1 MNNGLVTDLY
11 QLTMAAGYQAAGKI
25 HERATFE
32 LFFRR
37 LPRYRN
43 FVVACGLSQAI
54 EYLLELRF
62 SGEQLDYLRKLPQF
76 SRVGPSFFELLRE
89 FRFSGD
95 VFAVREG
102 TPLFAGEPFLTVRA
116 PIIEAQ
122 IPETYLLATIA
133 FQSMIATKAA
143 RVAEAAGGRACLEFG
158 SRRAH
163 SPEAGVL
170 AARAAYIGG
179 CTGTSNVE
187 AGFRYGVPVFG
198 TGAHSWVLSFESE
211 TEAFRQLQTLLG
223 EGTTYLID
231 SYDTME
237 GARKAI
243 ALGGPMAGIRLDSG
257 NLHELAPAVR
267 KMLDEGGYPNAKIM
281 ASGELN
287 EYKILELVAGRVPI
301 DAFGVGTDLS
311 TSSDSPTLGAVYKM
325 VELESHGKVRYT
337 AKFSGGKATLPG
349 AKQVFRYA
357 DHDVVGLQHECF
369 GDAKEAL
376 LRPAILNGKLV
387 EPLPTAAEAR
397 EYAKEAIR
405 NLPAPCRTAFEREAV
420 WRVDFSKE
428 LLEASEEL
436 KAERARGGLQ

>member
-1 MNNGLVTDLY
+1 MSSRF
-11 QLTMAAGYQAAGKI
+11 AKA
-25 HERATFE
+25 
-32 LFFRR
+32 
-37 LPRYRN
+37 
-43 FVVACGLSQAI
+43 
-54 EYLLELRF
+54 LR
-62 SGEQLDYLRKLPQF
+62 S
-76 SRVGPSFFELLRE
+76 S
-89 FRFSGD
+89 
-95 VFAVREG
+95 
-102 TPLFAGEPFLTVRA
+102 PFLTVRA

-179 CTGTSNVE
+179 CVGTSNVE

-211 TEAFRQLQTLLG
+211 TEAFRQLQKLLG

-243 ALGGPMAGIRLDSG
+243 GLGGPMWGIRLDSG
-257 NLHELAPAVR
+257 NLRELAPAVR
-267 KMLDEGGYPNAKIM
+267 KLLDEGGYPNAKIM

-287 EYKILELVAGRVPI
+287 EYKILELMAANVPI

-325 VELESHGKVRYT
+325 VELEDQGKVRYT
-337 AKFSGGKATLPG
+337 AKFAGGKATMPG

-357 DHDVVGLQHECF
+357 DHDVVGLHHECF

-376 LRPAILNGKLV
+376 LKPVVLGGQLV
-387 EPLPTAAEAR
+387 LPLPTAAESR
-397 EYAKEAIR
+397 DYAMEAIR

-420 WRVDFSKE
+420 WRVEYSRE
-428 LLEASEEL
+428 LQAALEDL
-436 KAERARGGLQ
+436 KAARERME